1 MKTLISSFVVTIIL
15 ICASITVAQAQV
27 DFRTH
32 NFKEAITQAT
42 DMNSPVMIYFT
53 ADWCQPC
60 KLMNRESFQDHT
72 ISTMLNDNFK
82 SYKFDIEKERDGK
95 QIADEYNISAYPTL
109 VFLNKNGEETGR
121 VEGYYSKDVV
131 SSSIKSQ
138 VQKCAKRN
146 FTTFR

>member
-1 MKTLISSFVVTIIL
+1 MNTLISKLTLSIIL
-15 ICASITVAQAQV
+15 ISASLTVAQAQV
-27 DFRTH
+27 EFRSH

-60 KLMNRESFQDHT
+60 KLMDRESFHDSN
-72 ISTMLNDNFK
+72 ISSMLNDNFK
-82 SYKFDIEKERDGK
+82 SYKFDIEKENNGK
-95 QIADEYNISAYPTL
+95 QIADYYNVSAYPTL
-109 VFLNKNGEETGR
+109 VFLDKTGQESGR